1 MWRKV
6 QQLLLVECNC
16 YNEGTFECCFV
27 LENIKSTNTFN
38 KWMLKWN
45 ANAVVTTLVRPI
57 ACSVHLLRNTNATL
71 IRNTNRSFKKKYNH
85 NCCNCFV
92 PKFDQIHIQ
101 KLFYKQINNLNTKL
115 FQLRYVS
122 LQCFE
127 EFNIVHTNYNCI
139 YKSFGRSRQARV
151 CCKYCIGQVFNALTH
166 SQNDQIFEGRQKAT
180 FECVQQ

>member
-1 MWRKV
+1 M
-6 QQLLLVECNC
+6 
-16 YNEGTFECCFV
+16 
-27 LENIKSTNTFN
+27 
-38 KWMLKWN
+38 
-45 ANAVVTTLVRPI
+45 RPI

-71 IRNTNRSFKKKYNH
+71 IQNTNRSFKKKYNH

-92 PKFDQIHIQ
+92 PKFHQIHIQ

-139 YKSFGRSRQARV
+139 YKSFGRSHQARV
-151 CCKYCIGQVFNALTH
+151 CCKYYIGQVFNALTH
-166 SQNDQIFEGRQKAT
+166 SQNDQIFEGRPPLNVSNNSLDSGSKIGIRGYNFHALDFEAKQK
-180 FECVQQ
+180 VHLKL